1 MEFTRLVNNGIETLG
16 EALPRIGG
24 ALLLLVLGLLVAR
37 LAGRFARRAL
47 TALGVD
53 DLAERFGVHE
63 VLARVGI
70 ERPFSGLMGRIVRL
84 SISVVVVI
92 AAVSLL
98 GLAALSSSLNAV
110 LLFLPK
116 LFVALALVVAGAI
129 VAQLVGDRVERL
141 ATQMALGPA
150 VGRIVQAAIFA
161 IFLVTAIAQLGIS
174 TELLTALVGITF
186 VAAALTVALAF
197 GLGSREVAR
206 QVSAGR
212 YVGAAFDV
220 GQTITVDG
228 IRGEIVA
235 LENAATVLRREDG
248 QTLRV
253 PNHLLLESVI
263 VLHDGPSD
271 AGSRDVDET

>member
-1 MEFTRLVNNGIETLG
+1 MDFTRLFRNAVETLG

-47 TALGVD
+47 AALGVD
-53 DLAERFGVHE
+53 ELAERFRVHE

-70 ERPFSGLMGRIVRL
+70 ERPLSRLMGRIVRL
-84 SISVVVVI
+84 AISVVVVF

-129 VAQLVGDRVERL
+129 VAQFVGDRVERL

-150 VGRIVQAAIFA
+150 VARIVQAAIFA

-212 YVGAAFDV
+212 YVGTAFAV

-253 PNHLLLESVI
+253 PNHLLLESV
-263 VLHDGPSD
+263 VALHDG
-271 AGSRDVDET
+271 AGETSSCEETET

>member
-24 ALLLLVLGLLVAR
+24 ALLLLALGLLVAR

-47 TALGVD
+47 NALGVD

-70 ERPFSGLMGRIVRL
+70 ERPLSRLMGRVVRL
-84 SISVVVVI
+84 SLSVVVVF

-150 VGRIVQAAIFA
+150 IGRIVQAAIFA

-253 PNHLLLESVI
+253 PNHLLLESV
-263 VLHDGPSD
+263 VALHDGPSD